1 MKSIQDAVRFLFLA
15 PYKILLVGYTCL
27 CDALVRQLFLSFVTF
42 KKNLCK
48 AFGENFAEVG
58 SIGGLH
64 TCYAQAL
71 SLMKAIVSTG
81 LVAMKACR
89 SGLSLCQN
97 ATFFRGS

>member
-1 MKSIQDAVRFLFLA
+1 MSMRCSCAATI
-15 PYKILLVGYTCL
+15 
-27 CDALVRQLFLSFVTF
+27 FVF
-42 KKNLCK
+42 RNIKKNLCK

-89 SGLSLCQN
+89 FGLSLWKN